1 MRDDK
6 YFDLF
11 EQANNLTDYYTE
23 QVGKTIEFG
32 FDNVYDLWVRTSRGS
47 GKEYF
52 ETYATA
58 EERVRQL
65 YPDVFLDDDY
75 EDPLAGL

>member
-6 YFDLF
+6 WFDLF
-11 EQANNLTDYYTE
+11 ETANNLSDYYTE
-23 QVGKTIEFG
+23 QIGREVEFG
-32 FDNVYDLWVRTSRGS
+32 MDNVIDLWVRTPRTN

-52 ETYATA
+52 ENFGTA

-75 EDPLAGL
+75 EDPLAGF

>member
-6 YFDLF
+6 YF
-11 EQANNLTDYYTE
+11 EVYEEAVNLSEYYTE
-23 QVGKTIEFG
+23 QIGREVEFG
-32 FDNVYDLWVRTSRGS
+32 FDNPYELWVRAPRTN

-52 ETYATA
+52 EVFATA
-58 EERVRQL
+58 EERVKLL

-75 EDPLAGL
+75 SDPLADF